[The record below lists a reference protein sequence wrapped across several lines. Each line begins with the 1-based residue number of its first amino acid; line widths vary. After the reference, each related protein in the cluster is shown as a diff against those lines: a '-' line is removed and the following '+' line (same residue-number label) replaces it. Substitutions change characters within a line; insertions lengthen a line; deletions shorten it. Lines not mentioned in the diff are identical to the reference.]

1 MILVTGASGSI
12 GSRLVDRLV
21 EVGQAPRVA
30 GRHPDRLTAR
40 WPQLSTA
47 DLDVARP
54 ATLAAALD
62 GVNAAYYLVH
72 SMEPGADGRF
82 RERDEQ
88 GARNFARA
96 AMEAGVQRVI
106 YLGGLGRDE
115 EDLSEHLA
123 SRQETGRIL
132 AEEGPQVLELR
143 AAMVIGSHSASYR
156 MLTDLVNRLPAMILP
171 RWVSTPSQP
180 IAMTDVISYLKA
192 ALGVE
197 LAQKR
202 TIVEIGGPDILSYRR
217 MIELVAE
224 QRGKHPILITVPF
237 LTPKLS
243 SYWCAITTSVP
254 MATAQP
260 LIEGMTVPMVVRPET
275 AIRLFPDIA
284 PMPFRDALR
293 EAIANES

>member
-21 EVGQAPRVA
+21 EVGHTPRIA
-30 GRHPDRLTAR
+30 GRDPDRLTAR
-40 WPQLSTA
+40 WPQLSA
-47 DLDVARP
+47 VELDVVRP
-54 ATLAAALD
+54 ATLAAA
-62 GVNAAYYLVH
+62 VNGIAAAYYLVH
-72 SMEPGADGRF
+72 SMEPGTDGGF
-82 RERDEQ
+82 RERDAQ

-106 YLGGLGRDE
+106 YLGGLGRDDQ
-115 EDLSEHLA
+115 DLSEHLA

-132 AEEGPQVLELR
+132 AEEGPQLLELR
-143 AAMVIGSHSASYR
+143 AAMVIGSDSASYR

-180 IAMTDVISYLKA
+180 IAMSDVVSYLKA
-192 ALGVE
+192 ALEVD
-197 LAQKR
+197 LPQAR
-202 TIVEIGGPDILSYRR
+202 TIVEIGGPDVLTYRR

-224 QRGKHPILITVPF
+224 QRGKHPVLITVPF

-254 MATAQP
+254 MAIAQP
-260 LIEGMTVPMVVRPET
+260 LIEGMTVPMVIRPEKANT
-275 AIRLFPDIA
+275 LFPDIA
-284 PMPFRDALR
+284 PMAFRDALR
-293 EAIANES
+293 EAIAEEF

>member
-47 DLDVARP
+47 ELDVTRP

-82 RERDEQ
+82 RERDAQ

-106 YLGGLGRDE
+106 YLGGSAATKKTYPNTWRAGRRPGGSS
-115 EDLSEHLA
+115 LRRVRRSWN
-123 SRQETGRIL
+123 S
-132 AEEGPQVLELR
+132 ELR
-143 AAMVIGSHSASYR
+143 
-156 MLTDLVNRLPAMILP
+156 
-171 RWVSTPSQP
+171 W
-180 IAMTDVISYLKA
+180 
-192 ALGVE
+192 
-197 LAQKR
+197 
-202 TIVEIGGPDILSYRR
+202 
-217 MIELVAE
+217 
-224 QRGKHPILITVPF
+224 
-237 LTPKLS
+237 
-243 SYWCAITTSVP
+243 
-254 MATAQP
+254 
-260 LIEGMTVPMVVRPET
+260 
-275 AIRLFPDIA
+275 
-284 PMPFRDALR
+284 
-293 EAIANES
+293 